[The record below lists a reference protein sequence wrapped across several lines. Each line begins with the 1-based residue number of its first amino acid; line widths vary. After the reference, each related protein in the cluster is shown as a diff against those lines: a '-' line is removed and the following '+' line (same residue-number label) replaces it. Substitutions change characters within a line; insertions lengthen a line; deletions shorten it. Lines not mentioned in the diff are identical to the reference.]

1 MKLRIIVVAGATLA
15 INLMLPLAAR
25 ADQAI
30 LSHDAL
36 FVLRPGESVEHSDT
50 LVLSRFGIPT
60 VVFTGT
66 SGFADNE
73 TVVATIALSLQ
84 NIDDLGTVELL
95 SSSTLTGTTTAAWTS
110 DPPDPAA
117 SEFTFDPPISLRYT
131 APSAV
136 ELDCAGHPGKTF
148 RTHLGVAATL
158 VGSAGTTASFSAD
171 DFPGV
176 VMFDVTCPAAV
187 APPSEAPSAP
197 HPTLPPTDAEA
208 VSPSDPNGTPIPPW
222 FAIACPVIAAVIAA
236 TFSRR
241 PSADRSRRPAR

>member
-1 MKLRIIVVAGATLA
+1 MNPRIIVVAGAVLA
-15 INLMLPLAAR
+15 LNLAFPFAVG

-30 LSHDAL
+30 MSHDAL
-36 FVLRPGESVEHSDT
+36 FALRPGESVEHSDT

-84 NIDDLGTVELL
+84 NVDDLGTVELL

-136 ELDCAGHPGKTF
+136 DLDCAGHPGKTF

-171 DFPGV
+171 DFPSV
-176 VMFDVTCPAAV
+176 VIFDVTCPAASSLGT
-187 APPSEAPSAP
+187 A
-197 HPTLPPTDAEA
+197 PPTDTVQTSAA
-208 VSPSDPNGTPIPPW
+208 GTPKPSFPAW
-222 FAIACPVIAAVIAA
+222 LLMLGPAVAAVIGAKLA
-236 TFSRR
+236 RR
-241 PSADRSRRPAR
+241 PSTERVRR